1 MGNLS
6 DCETGKIEKEK
17 VWGRE
22 ELFSLKCV
30 GEKLTNGGLAGR
42 KRKKDKRAKERL
54 VEKKMNREREGVLN
68 RSYCGE
74 H

>member
-22 ELFSLKCV
+22 ELFSLKWV

-42 KRKKDKRAKERL
+42 KRKKDKRAKRDW
-54 VEKKMNREREGVLN
+54 
-68 RSYCGE
+68 
-74 H
+74 